1 MANFSATYSGDFT
14 TYIAGKIFD
23 AANMAKGEKERAIK
37 EAEKYGIDPELKRGE
52 FFGRALQSQF
62 GGDLYSRTLGI
73 FDPRKSHGET
83 DRRGSRESRFGA
95 QFRYPDRFMRG
106 QSTPF
111 ASPLANDY
119 FNRGQS
125 SPLPTAAQKAASAG
139 QPFPNVA
146 VGAPLT
152 SQVQKPPEAKPTTP
166 MSATA
171 RPEDMFGGK
180 DDSVKVK
187 DKKLG
192 VFLAA
197 VAQSINNSVSSIN
210 DKLDETESGVIQAK
224 DTIAGT
230 IKQLEQSSSSLE
242 DRLDAIIAALRE
254 QLGTAKENTDKSEV
268 KEKAF
273 ELGKKADLSGTERIA
288 RVGEDADEARA
299 KAQKQDEQSQP
310 YGGYN
315 DMGIGYERGGIVSG
329 PNSGYMLNEPLHG
342 TEMII
347 PLDNN
352 FTRGLPSAVGPSM
365 FEKGTTGT
373 TVNINTNV
381 TAKTKPVGQAVLPQI
396 LKADPTNEKEV
407 DDAVSDLGDALKGVV
422 QTAGIVTLGQLSNA
436 VTEIPAAGLV
446 TDELKQT
453 GKAISD
459 KFGVRNTI
467 TDRLV
472 RRVGVQNT
480 EKKKAKVVTSAPSRS
495 NQKDGVQKSSGGFNI
510 FNPLTWFN
518 NWGRGNNNNN
528 RGGTGGPGAVYN
540 RMGRGSGG
548 PGATYNRMRGGVGG
562 PFSLPGTGRVLKPLT
577 TRNSA
582 GALET
587 RLETQ
592 MHLLGMPVPFTRS
605 RYRGETGRA
614 RHGSLWPLGNS
625 DSQAGVK
632 RFNSNPNRP
641 YDLVETYQG
650 SGMVRPQ
657 AIQRRNP
664 NVTPQQG
671 AITGSNNTRLN
682 QAIQD
687 ANRIGDMT
695 GTRGLMDSTA
705 GTARRAQNR
714 YDVLRQ
720 YMEDNNMSGHDQNM
734 NIYGKPIGNQSSL
747 GSPSGKMN
755 SVAML
760 NMASQQNALSRLGGG
775 SQNLAPIVI
784 NNTQQASAQ
793 EEDIPHSPIT
803 SVGDAGISSFY
814 PSPFA

>member
-1 MANFSATYSGDFT
+1 MANFSATYSGDLT
-14 TYIAGKIFD
+14 MYLAGKIFD
-23 AANMAKGEKERAIK
+23 AANMAKGEKQRAVK
-37 EAEKYGIDPELKRGE
+37 EAEKYGVDPELKRGE

-62 GGDLYSRTLGI
+62 GGDLYNRTLGI
-73 FDPRKSHGET
+73 FDPRKTHRET

-95 QFRYPDRFMRG
+95 QFRYPDKFMRG

-125 SPLPTAAQKAASAG
+125 SPITAQAKERRAG
-139 QPFPNVA
+139 NPFPFVA
-146 VGAPLT
+146 AGAPLS
-152 SQVQKPPEAKPTTP
+152 SQATPKPSTP
-166 MSATA
+166 MTATA

-254 QLGTAKENTDKSEV
+254 QLSTAKENTDKSEV

-288 RVGEDADEARA
+288 GVGEDADEAKA

-407 DDAVSDLGDALKGVV
+407 DDAISDLGDALKGVV

-446 TDELKQT
+446 ADELKQT

-472 RRVGVQNT
+472 RRVNAQNT
-480 EKKKAKVVTSAPSRS
+480 EKKKAKAVVSAPSQS

-518 NWGRGNNNNN
+518 NWGRGNNNNQ
-528 RGGTGGPGAVYN
+528 GGQGGPGAVYN
-540 RMGRGSGG
+540 RMTGGSGG
-548 PGATYNRMRGGVGG
+548 YGGGGTRGGKPGGQGG
-562 PFSLPGTGRVLKPLT
+562 PFSWLPGTGRVMAPSGSQYNSRGGTVQKLFGMTVPGSYQRSGYKQEDIDRFNRTSQTQYLEQYKAQPLAP
-577 TRNSA
+577 SPE
-582 GALET
+582 LEAMYSKYGIQYT
-587 RLETQ
+587 DPAHR
-592 MHLLGMPVPFTRS
+592 VRS
-605 RYRGETGRA
+605 RT
-614 RHGSLWPLGNS
+614 
-625 DSQAGVK
+625 K
-632 RFNSNPNRP
+632 
-641 YDLVETYQG
+641 
-650 SGMVRPQ
+650 
-657 AIQRRNP
+657 RNP
-664 NVTPQQG
+664 NVSPQQG
-671 AITGSNNTRLN
+671 AITGANNTRLN

-705 GTARRAQNR
+705 DTARKTQNR

-720 YMEDNNMSGHDQNM
+720 YMRDNNMSGADQNM
-734 NIYGKPIGNQSSL
+734 NIYGKPMGNQSSL

-760 NMASQQNALSRLGGG
+760 NMASQQNALSRMGGG
-775 SQNLAPIVI
+775 SGNLEPIVI

-793 EEDIPHSPIT
+793 EDDIPHSPIT
-803 SVGDAGISSFY
+803 TVGDAGISAFY

>member
-1 MANFSATYSGDFT
+1 MANFSATYSGDLT
-14 TYIAGKIFD
+14 MYLAGKIFD
-23 AANMAKGEKERAIK
+23 AANMAKGEKQRAVK
-37 EAEKYGIDPELKRGE
+37 EAEKYGVDPELKRGE

-73 FDPRKSHGET
+73 FDPRKSQGET

-95 QFRYPDRFMRG
+95 QFRYPDRLMRG

-125 SPLPTAAQKAASAG
+125 SPITAQAKERRAG
-139 QPFPNVA
+139 NPFPMVA

-152 SQVQKPPEAKPTTP
+152 SQVQKKPEAKPATP
-166 MSATA
+166 VSATA

-197 VAQSINNSVSSIN
+197 VAQSISNSVSSIN

-230 IKQLEQSSSSLE
+230 IKQLEHSSSSLE

-268 KEKAF
+268 REKAF

-288 RVGEDADEARA
+288 RVDEDASEARA

-381 TAKTKPVGQAVLPQI
+381 TAKTNPVGQAVLPQI

-407 DDAVSDLGDALKGVV
+407 DDAVSNLGDALKGVV
-422 QTAGIVTLGQLSNA
+422 QTAGVVTLGQLSNA

-446 TDELKQT
+446 TDELRQT
-453 GKAISD
+453 GKAIAD

-467 TDRLV
+467 TDRLI
-472 RRVGVQNT
+472 RRVDTQNT
-480 EKKKAKVVTSAPSRS
+480 EKKKAKAVTTVSPQS
-495 NQKDGVQKSSGGFNI
+495 NQKEGVQKPSSGFNI

-528 RGGTGGPGAVYN
+528 NNNNNGGGQGGGYRAMSGAGSGGGTYTRTNAPAGQGGPGNGQGGGESGVAGFLNMLGIGGRVIAPRGPQWQGEGTTVYKAGPWVIDGTERRQRYTPQDIN
-540 RMGRGSGG
+540 RYNQNATDHELFEYPVYSGTPRLGG
-548 PGATYNRMRGGVGG
+548 PAIDGYATQTRPTGRRGGILNNAERLFNNYANRYTPEQMREMERISGRK
-562 PFSLPGTGRVLKPLT
+562 FGTMTVKERDEMFIRMYGSST
-577 TRNSA
+577 
-582 GALET
+582 
-587 RLETQ
+587 
-592 MHLLGMPVPFTRS
+592 
-605 RYRGETGRA
+605 RGEQYHQLREQG
-614 RHGSLWPLGNS
+614 HLG
-625 DSQAGVK
+625 
-632 RFNSNPNRP
+632 P
-641 YDLVETYQG
+641 
-650 SGMVRPQ
+650 
-657 AIQRRNP
+657 
-664 NVTPQQG
+664 
-671 AITGSNNTRLN
+671 
-682 QAIQD
+682 
-687 ANRIGDMT
+687 
-695 GTRGLMDSTA
+695 
-705 GTARRAQNR
+705 
-714 YDVLRQ
+714 
-720 YMEDNNMSGHDQNM
+720 
-734 NIYGKPIGNQSSL
+734 QSSI
-747 GSPSGKMN
+747 GTPSGKLN
-755 SVAML
+755 SIAML
-760 NMASQQNALSRLGGG
+760 NMASQQNALSRMGGG
-775 SQNLAPIVI
+775 SANLEPIVI

-803 SVGDAGISSFY
+803 TVGDAGISAFY

>member
-23 AANMAKGEKERAIK
+23 AANMAKGEKQRAIK

-152 SQVQKPPEAKPTTP
+152 SQVQKKPEAKPTTP

-288 RVGEDADEARA
+288 RVDEDADEARA

-446 TDELKQT
+446 TDELRQT

-467 TDRLV
+467 TDGLV
-472 RRVGVQNT
+472 RRVNVQNT
-480 EKKKAKVVTSAPSRS
+480 EKKKAKAVVSAPSQS

-518 NWGRGNNNNN
+518 NWGRRNNNNN
-528 RGGTGGPGAVYN
+528 QGGQGGPGAVYN
-540 RMGRGSGG
+540 RMTGRNRGGGYGGGGTYGRPAGIGG
-548 PGATYNRMRGGVGG
+548 PGGSRREQGFAGFLNSIGIGGRVMAPSGPQWQGQGSSVYKVG
-562 PFSLPGTGRVLKPLT
+562 PMVIPGTQRNNVNYSDQDINRYNQNATGHQLHKYQVNTNPPGYFPSYRGATETRPTTSPSGRRPGESEEAFRKRALEQSIEFSRGVRGDLRNIPGTEGYRRLMQTTEGIGSRELERQRVLQ
-577 TRNSA
+577 
-582 GALET
+582 ET
-587 RLETQ
+587 IR
-592 MHLLGMPVPFTRS
+592 RS
-605 RYRGETGRA
+605 RGYG
-614 RHGSLWPLGNS
+614 
-625 DSQAGVK
+625 DQ
-632 RFNSNPNRP
+632 SN
-641 YDLVETYQG
+641 
-650 SGMVRPQ
+650 
-657 AIQRRNP
+657 
-664 NVTPQQG
+664 
-671 AITGSNNTRLN
+671 
-682 QAIQD
+682 
-687 ANRIGDMT
+687 
-695 GTRGLMDSTA
+695 
-705 GTARRAQNR
+705 
-714 YDVLRQ
+714 
-720 YMEDNNMSGHDQNM
+720 
-734 NIYGKPIGNQSSL
+734 L

-775 SQNLAPIVI
+775 SGNLEPIVI

-803 SVGDAGISSFY
+803 TVGDAGISAFY

>member
-1 MANFSATYSGDFT
+1 MANFSATYSGDLT
-14 TYIAGKIFD
+14 MYLAGKIFD
-23 AANMAKGEKERAIK
+23 AANMAKGEKQRAVK
-37 EAEKYGIDPELKRGE
+37 EAEKYGVDPELKRGE

-62 GGDLYSRTLGI
+62 GGDFYNRTAGI
-73 FDPRKSHGET
+73 FDPRKTQGET
-83 DRRGSRESRFGA
+83 DRNSSREARYSS
-95 QFRYPDRFMRG
+95 QFRYPDRLMKG
-106 QSTPF
+106 QSVKDPLIGTPTNVRNLPEYQQLASKEEQQYKKTKY
-111 ASPLANDY
+111 ASP
-119 FNRGQS
+119 GS
-125 SPLPTAAQKAASAG
+125 
-139 QPFPNVA
+139 
-146 VGAPLT
+146 
-152 SQVQKPPEAKPTTP
+152 P

-273 ELGKKADLSGTERIA
+273 ELGKKVDLSGTERIA

-472 RRVGVQNT
+472 RRVNVQNT
-480 EKKKAKVVTSAPSRS
+480 EKKKAKAVVSAPSQS

-518 NWGRGNNNNN
+518 NWGRGNNNNG
-528 RGGTGGPGAVYN
+528 GGTGGPGAVYN
-540 RMGRGSGG
+540 RMSGG
-548 PGATYNRMRGGVGG
+548 RYGGGGTYGRPAGQGG
-562 PFSLPGTGRVLKPLT
+562 PFSWLPGTGRVMAPSGSQYDSRGGTVQKFFGMTVPGSYQRSGYKPEDIDRFNRT
-577 TRNSA
+577 SPTQY
-582 GALET
+582 LEQYKAQPLAPSPE
-587 RLETQ
+587 LEAMYSKYGTQ
-592 MHLLGMPVPFTRS
+592 YTDPAHRVRS
-605 RYRGETGRA
+605 RTK
-614 RHGSLWPLGNS
+614 P
-625 DSQAGVK
+625 
-632 RFNSNPNRP
+632 
-641 YDLVETYQG
+641 
-650 SGMVRPQ
+650 
-657 AIQRRNP
+657 NP

-682 QAIQD
+682 QAIRD
-687 ANRIGDMT
+687 AQQIGDRT

-705 GTARRAQNR
+705 DTATKAQNR

-720 YMEDNNMSGHDQNM
+720 YMRDNNMSGADQNM
-734 NIYGKPIGNQSSL
+734 NIYGKPMGNQSSL
-747 GSPSGKMN
+747 GSPSGKRN

-775 SQNLAPIVI
+775 SKKLEHNVI
-784 NNTQQASAQ
+784 KNNQQASAQ

>member
-37 EAEKYGIDPELKRGE
+37 EAEKYSIDPELKRGE

-152 SQVQKPPEAKPTTP
+152 SQAQKKPEAKPTTP

-254 QLGTAKENTDKSEV
+254 QLSTAKENTDKSEV
-268 KEKAF
+268 KEKAQ

-288 RVGEDADEARA
+288 RIGEDADEAKA

-472 RRVGVQNT
+472 RRVNVQNT
-480 EKKKAKVVTSAPSRS
+480 EKKKAKAVVSAPSQS

-518 NWGRGNNNNN
+518 NWGRGNNNNG
-528 RGGTGGPGAVYN
+528 GGTGGPGTTYN
-540 RMGRGSGG
+540 RMGGGSGG

-562 PFSLPGTGRVLKPLT
+562 PFSWLPGTGRVMAPSGSQYDSRGGTVQKFF
-577 TRNSA
+577 
-582 GALET
+582 
-587 RLETQ
+587 
-592 MHLLGMPVPFTRS
+592 GMTVPGSYQR
-605 RYRGETGRA
+605 TGYKQ
-614 RHGSLWPLGNS
+614 G
-625 DSQAGVK
+625 DID
-632 RFNSNPNRP
+632 RFNRTSQTQYLEQYKAQPLSPRPELEAMYRKYGIQYSDPAHRVRNRTKP
-641 YDLVETYQG
+641 
-650 SGMVRPQ
+650 
-657 AIQRRNP
+657 NP
-664 NVTPQQG
+664 NVNPKQG
-671 AITGSNNTRLN
+671 AITGANNKRLN
-682 QAIQD
+682 QAIRNAEQ
-687 ANRIGDMT
+687 IGDMT
-695 GTRGLMDSTA
+695 GTRGVMDFTA
-705 GTARRAQNR
+705 DTARKTQNR

-720 YMEDNNMSGHDQNM
+720 YMRDNNMSGADQNM
-734 NIYGKPIGNQSSL
+734 NIYGKPMGNQSSL
-747 GSPSGKMN
+747 GSPSGKM
-755 SVAML
+755 SSIAML
-760 NMASQQNALSRLGGG
+760 NMASQQNALSRMGGG
-775 SQNLAPIVI
+775 SGNLEPIVI

-803 SVGDAGISSFY
+803 TVGDAGISSFY

>member
-1 MANFSATYSGDFT
+1 MANFSATYSGDLT
-14 TYIAGKIFD
+14 MYLAGKIFD
-23 AANMAKGEKERAIK
+23 AANMAKGEKQRAVK
-37 EAEKYGIDPELKRGE
+37 EAEKYGVDPELKRGE

-73 FDPRKSHGET
+73 FDPRKSQGET

-95 QFRYPDRFMRG
+95 QFRYPDRLMRG

-125 SPLPTAAQKAASAG
+125 SPITAQAKERRAG
-139 QPFPNVA
+139 NPFPMVA

-152 SQVQKPPEAKPTTP
+152 SQVQKKPEAKPATP
-166 MSATA
+166 VSATA

-197 VAQSINNSVSSIN
+197 VAQSISNSVSSIN

-230 IKQLEQSSSSLE
+230 IKQLEHSSSSLE

-268 KEKAF
+268 REKAF

-288 RVGEDADEARA
+288 RVDEDASEARA

-407 DDAVSDLGDALKGVV
+407 DDAVSNLGDALKGVV
-422 QTAGIVTLGQLSNA
+422 QTAGVVTLGQLSNA

-446 TDELKQT
+446 TDELRQT
-453 GKAISD
+453 GKAIAD

-467 TDRLV
+467 TDRLI
-472 RRVGVQNT
+472 RRVDTQNT
-480 EKKKAKVVTSAPSRS
+480 EKKKAKAVTTVSPQS
-495 NQKDGVQKSSGGFNI
+495 NQKEGVQKPSSGFNI

-528 RGGTGGPGAVYN
+528 NNNNNGGGQGGGYRAMSGAGSGGGTYTRTNAPAGQGGPGNGQGGGESGVAGFLNMLGIGGRVIAPRGPQWQGEGTTVYKA
-540 RMGRGSGG
+540 GRGLL
-548 PGATYNRMRGGVGG
+548 M
-562 PFSLPGTGRVLKPLT
+562 VL
-577 TRNSA
+577 ND
-582 GALET
+582 
-587 RLETQ
+587 
-592 MHLLGMPVPFTRS
+592 
-605 RYRGETGRA
+605 
-614 RHGSLWPLGNS
+614 
-625 DSQAGVK
+625 DS
-632 RFNSNPNRP
+632 
-641 YDLVETYQG
+641 
-650 SGMVRPQ
+650 
-657 AIQRRNP
+657 
-664 NVTPQQG
+664 
-671 AITGSNNTRLN
+671 
-682 QAIQD
+682 
-687 ANRIGDMT
+687 
-695 GTRGLMDSTA
+695 
-705 GTARRAQNR
+705 
-714 YDVLRQ
+714 
-720 YMEDNNMSGHDQNM
+720 
-734 NIYGKPIGNQSSL
+734 
-747 GSPSGKMN
+747 
-755 SVAML
+755 
-760 NMASQQNALSRLGGG
+760 
-775 SQNLAPIVI
+775 VI
-784 NNTQQASAQ
+784 LHRT
-793 EEDIPHSPIT
+793 
-803 SVGDAGISSFY
+803 
-814 PSPFA
+814 

>member
-1 MANFSATYSGDFT
+1 MANFSATYSGDLT
-14 TYIAGKIFD
+14 MYLAGKIFD
-23 AANMAKGEKERAIK
+23 AANMAKGEKQRAVK
-37 EAEKYGIDPELKRGE
+37 EAEKYGVDPELKRGE

-62 GGDLYSRTLGI
+62 GGDLYNRTLGI
-73 FDPRKSHGET
+73 FDPRKTHGET

-95 QFRYPDRFMRG
+95 QFRYPDKFMRG

-125 SPLPTAAQKAASAG
+125 SRLPTAAQKAASAG

-146 VGAPLT
+146 VGAPLS
-152 SQVQKPPEAKPTTP
+152 SQVTPKPSTP
-166 MSATA
+166 MTATA

-254 QLGTAKENTDKSEV
+254 QISTAKENTDKSEV

-288 RVGEDADEARA
+288 RVGENADEAKA
-299 KAQKQDEQSQP
+299 KAQKDDEQSQP

-422 QTAGIVTLGQLSNA
+422 QAAGIVTLGQLSNA

-472 RRVGVQNT
+472 RRVNVQNT
-480 EKKKAKVVTSAPSRS
+480 EKKKAKAVVSAPSQS

-518 NWGRGNNNNN
+518 NWGRGNNNNQ
-528 RGGTGGPGAVYN
+528 GGQGGPGAVYN
-540 RMGRGSGG
+540 RMSGGSGG
-548 PGATYNRMRGGVGG
+548 YGGGGTRGGKPGGQGG
-562 PFSLPGTGRVLKPLT
+562 PFSWLPGTGRVMAPSGSQYDSRGGTVQKFFGMTVPGSYQRSGYKQEDIDRFNRTSQTQYLEQYKAQPL
-577 TRNSA
+577 SPSPE
-582 GALET
+582 LEAMYSKYGIQYT
-587 RLETQ
+587 DPAHR
-592 MHLLGMPVPFTRS
+592 VRS
-605 RYRGETGRA
+605 RTK
-614 RHGSLWPLGNS
+614 P
-625 DSQAGVK
+625 
-632 RFNSNPNRP
+632 
-641 YDLVETYQG
+641 
-650 SGMVRPQ
+650 
-657 AIQRRNP
+657 NP

-682 QAIQD
+682 QAIRD
-687 ANRIGDMT
+687 AQQIGDMT

-705 GTARRAQNR
+705 DTARKTQNR

-720 YMEDNNMSGHDQNM
+720 YMRDNNMSGADQNM
-734 NIYGKPIGNQSSL
+734 NIYGKPMGNQSSL

-755 SVAML
+755 SIAML
-760 NMASQQNALSRLGGG
+760 NMASQQNALSRMGGG
-775 SQNLAPIVI
+775 SGNLEPIVI

-803 SVGDAGISSFY
+803 TVGDAGISAFY

>member
-23 AANMAKGEKERAIK
+23 AANMAKGEKQRAIK

-152 SQVQKPPEAKPTTP
+152 SQVQKKPEAKPTTP

-288 RVGEDADEARA
+288 RVDEDADEARA

-472 RRVGVQNT
+472 RRVNVQNT
-480 EKKKAKVVTSAPSRS
+480 EKKKAKAVVSAPSRS

-518 NWGRGNNNNN
+518 NWGRGNNNNQ
-528 RGGTGGPGAVYN
+528 GGQGGPGAVYN
-540 RMGRGSGG
+540 RMTGGAGGGRYGGGGTYGRPAGQGGPGGRPRRSRKPEEGFAGFLNMLGIGGRAMAPRGPQWEGRGSTIYTVG
-548 PGATYNRMRGGVGG
+548 PIPIIGSERYDMEYTPEDINRYNQNATGHRLESYQVNTNQPGFYPRYRGATRTVPNTNRNGRRPGETQAEFKARMTENAIQFSEGVRGD
-562 PFSLPGTGRVLKPLT
+562 LRNIPGTGAYRRL
-577 TRNSA
+577 
-582 GALET
+582 LET
-587 RLETQ
+587 TEGLGGYSLERDRLIQ
-592 MHLLGMPVPFTRS
+592 
-605 RYRGETGRA
+605 
-614 RHGSLWPLGNS
+614 
-625 DSQAGVK
+625 
-632 RFNSNPNRP
+632 
-641 YDLVETYQG
+641 
-650 SGMVRPQ
+650 Q
-657 AIQRRNP
+657 AIEENFG
-664 NVTPQQG
+664 PQ
-671 AITGSNNTRLN
+671 SN
-682 QAIQD
+682 
-687 ANRIGDMT
+687 
-695 GTRGLMDSTA
+695 
-705 GTARRAQNR
+705 
-714 YDVLRQ
+714 
-720 YMEDNNMSGHDQNM
+720 
-734 NIYGKPIGNQSSL
+734 L

-760 NMASQQNALSRLGGG
+760 NMASQQNALSRMGGG
-775 SQNLAPIVI
+775 SGNLEPIVI

-803 SVGDAGISSFY
+803 TVGDAGISAFY